1 MLDNI
6 NQQKP
11 PLDKLQESFNHIN
24 CVYRDWL
31 EIELQNLSAS
41 PANVPILTRCTT
53 PPRVLI
59 DQNDIYNEIFQKL
72 DSEKDLRKIECL
84 LIAYMTSLSEYSIS
98 PQHNL
103 NELLITNLVSTVKI
117 LLFPIYFIKLC

>member
-1 MLDNI
+1 MDNI
-6 NQQKP
+6 KQQRP

-24 CVYRDWL
+24 SVYRDWL

-41 PANVPILTRCTT
+41 PANVPLSTKCAT

-59 DQNDIYNEIFQKL
+59 DQDDMYNEIFQKL

-84 LIAYMTSLSEYSIS
+84 LIAYMTSLAEYSIP

-103 NELLITNLVSTVKI
+103 NELLVTNLV
-117 LLFPIYFIKLC
+117 IY